1 MREQIVTFGGCLMD
15 TTVTRMKKMED
26 RSRLTLRYNRQNRY
40 IDPKL
45 WCSKKNPPPKN
56 TIWLLAG
63 RDSLFI

>member
-40 IDPKL
+40 IDLKM
-45 WCSKKNPPPKN
+45 WCSKKKP

-63 RDSLFI
+63 RESLFI

>member
-1 MREQIVTFGGCLMD
+1 MELLSGNLH
-15 TTVTRMKKMED
+15 TVEIGKKKMED